1 MKPGYVYIMANRRNG
16 AIYLGVTSDL
26 PHRTYQHRR
35 GVGASFTKQYR
46 CKRLVWFEAYEDL
59 QDARQRE
66 LQMKKWK
73 RAWKLRDRGDE
84 SALGRSV
91 RIAVLTSWAPAFA
104 GALA

>member
-35 GVGASFTKQYR
+35 GMGASFTKQYG

-59 QDARQRE
+59 QEARQRE

-73 RAWKLRDRGDE
+73 RAWKLREIQAMNPRWDDLFE
-84 SALGRSV
+84 SL
-91 RIAVLTSWAPAFA
+91 F
-104 GALA
+104 